1 MSVATGL
8 AQGRYAEP
16 VLAAR
21 AVEAAMELAGLAH
34 PSAVLLFLTSDFA
47 ADPQAAVTAAA
58 RAANCLQ
65 VSGCTAAGVFTEE
78 DWVLDAP
85 AAVAMV
91 FGDGIALHTT
101 SHANSHPAHTPDPTL
116 TFVAPNAL
124 DMHWLSTGGLRIG
137 GVSGDATGQGPYSV
151 WMGGRVQNNAR
162 CELGL
167 SGVQLHMGVSQGIRP
182 LTHPAEVK
190 RVQGHDVYEVGGHS
204 ALSGLVQ
211 ELPLS
216 LRAPERIPTHLL
228 MAGIPYG
235 EPLNAMEE
243 GRFHLLPVVGVNAET
258 KSITVAAELPPGI
271 DLFWA
276 MRQPQAAE
284 YDMRAMLQRTAP
296 ADPRPPAF
304 GLMFPCIGRGPWFYG
319 GRDRD
324 IEVVKQRYPDM
335 PLIGFYGN
343 GEIAHTDGA
352 NRLLQYSVVLGL
364 GYEANAVATDR
375 SGFSH
380 V

>member
-101 SHANSHPAHTPDPTL
+101 SHSNSHPAHTPDPTL

-124 DMHWLSTGGLRIG
+124 DMHWLSAGGLRIG

-284 YDMRAMLQRTAP
+284 HDMRAMLQRTAP

>member
-1 MSVATGL
+1 
-8 AQGRYAEP
+8 
-16 VLAAR
+16 
-21 AVEAAMELAGLAH
+21 
-34 PSAVLLFLTSDFA
+34 
-47 ADPQAAVTAAA
+47 
-58 RAANCLQ
+58 
-65 VSGCTAAGVFTEE
+65 
-78 DWVLDAP
+78 
-85 AAVAMV
+85 
-91 FGDGIALHTT
+91 
-101 SHANSHPAHTPDPTL
+101 
-116 TFVAPNAL
+116 
-124 DMHWLSTGGLRIG
+124 
-137 GVSGDATGQGPYSV
+137 
-151 WMGGRVQNNAR
+151 
-162 CELGL
+162 
-167 SGVQLHMGVSQGIRP
+167 
-182 LTHPAEVK
+182 
-190 RVQGHDVYEVGGHS
+190 
-204 ALSGLVQ
+204 
-211 ELPLS
+211 
-216 LRAPERIPTHLL
+216 
-228 MAGIPYG
+228 
-235 EPLNAMEE
+235 MEE

>member
-21 AVEAAMELAGLAH
+21 AVETAMELAGLAH

-91 FGDGIALHTT
+91 FGDGIALHAT
-101 SHANSHPAHTPDPTL
+101 SHSNSHPAHTSDPTL

-124 DMHWLSTGGLRIG
+124 DMHWLSAGGLRIG

>member
-101 SHANSHPAHTPDPTL
+101 SHSNSHPAHTPDPTL

-124 DMHWLSTGGLRIG
+124 DMHWLSAGGLRIG

-211 ELPLS
+211 VLPLS